1 MSIYG
6 TWTDKREKNVVFMSL
21 LGSWESCYFRFM
33 KILLL
38 CPSFTC
44 LVDYLLLGRLL
55 AYKIVNEI

>member
-6 TWTDKREKNVVFMSL
+6 TWTDKRERNVVFMSL

-38 CPSFTC
+38 CSSFTC
-44 LVDYLLLGRLL
+44 LVDYLLLGMVIDLR
-55 AYKIVNEI
+55 NCE